1 MERWRAVPRV
11 CGLSSLVDLERF
23 GSVSDAVFPR
33 FVRADGPW
41 PISRAGRSDPV
52 SAGLMA
58 LQLALKISK
67 FFRNSGAQAAP
78 TVRVAQDRLSMSQIA
93 TKLTGAGESWDP

>member
-1 MERWRAVPRV
+1 
-11 CGLSSLVDLERF
+11 
-23 GSVSDAVFPR
+23 
-33 FVRADGPW
+33 
-41 PISRAGRSDPV
+41 
-52 SAGLMA
+52 MA